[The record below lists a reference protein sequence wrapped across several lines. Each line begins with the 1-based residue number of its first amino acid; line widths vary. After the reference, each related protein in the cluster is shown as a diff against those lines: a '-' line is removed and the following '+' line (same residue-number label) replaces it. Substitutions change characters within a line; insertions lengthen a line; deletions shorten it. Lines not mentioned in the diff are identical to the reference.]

1 MKWIIAREFSEL
13 QGKEVYDLLKL
24 RQDVF
29 IIEQNCIYED
39 IDRLDFISEHLLLY
53 SDDEQLLACCRIV
66 PAGKKLESVSI
77 GRVVSNPKYR
87 GAGYGRILM
96 QQAIDLLRQQYISD
110 VEIEAQTYL
119 LNFYRSFGF
128 KEQGKPYPVD
138 DIPHI
143 LMKAEISE
151 KR

>member
-39 IDRLDFISEHLLLY
+39 IDGLDFNSEHLLLY
-53 SDDEQLLACCRIV
+53 SDDGELLACCRIV
-66 PAGKKLESVSI
+66 PAGEKLQSVSI
-77 GRVVSNPKYR
+77 GRVVSNPEHR
-87 GAGYGRILM
+87 GAGYGRKMM
-96 QQAIDLLRQQYISD
+96 QRAIDLLREQKIHE

-119 LNFYRSFGF
+119 LEFYRSFGF
-128 KEQGKPYPVD
+128 KEYGKPYPID

-143 LMKAEISE
+143 LMKAKISK